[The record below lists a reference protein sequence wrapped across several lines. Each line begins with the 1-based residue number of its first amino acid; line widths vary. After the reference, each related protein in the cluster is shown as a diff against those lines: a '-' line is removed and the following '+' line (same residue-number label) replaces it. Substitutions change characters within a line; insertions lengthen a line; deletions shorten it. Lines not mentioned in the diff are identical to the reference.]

1 MCGGGGGGG
10 FGLGSI
16 VKIAAIVV
24 AIVAPEVIPA
34 IGEAFGAAAGSA
46 EAAAVGSAV
55 ISGGTAAVEGKSPE
69 QILASAAG
77 GAIGSVAGGAAGE
90 AAGGGIPGTIA
101 SGATKGAIGAAL
113 TGGDIGR
120 AALTGGAAAGLTS
133 GIKDFTATPGTAE
146 NIPGPATIEQPPVA
160 PRQEPGDFAVYDQ
173 SGKALTPEQIASQ
186 YPDLY
191 PGGEPPKAGEMTEYK
206 PGSKGITLPS
216 SLLARAFNIGL
227 ETPTKQVSGGY
238 GSSPGATTGL
248 FGGEG
253 VSVTAPGRAM
263 GGGDVES
270 PKTGGKRR
278 NVWNVASLRNLQ
290 EGLGV

>member
-10 FGLGSI
+10 GLGSI
-16 VKIAAIVV
+16 VQVAVVVV
-24 AIVAPEVIPA
+24 AIVAPEIIPA

-55 ISGGTAAVEGKSPE
+55 ISGGSAAVQGKSPE

-77 GAIGSVAGGAAGE
+77 GAAGSVLGAE
-90 AAGGGIPGTIA
+90 AAEAVGGGIPGSIA
-101 SGATKGAIGAAL
+101 SGAARGATQAAL

-120 AALTGGAAAGLTS
+120 AALTGGAAAGLTA
-133 GIKDFTATPGTAE
+133 GIRDITATPGTAE
-146 NIPGPATIEQPPVA
+146 NIPGPATIEEPPVA
-160 PRQEPGDFAVYDQ
+160 PGQEPGDFAVYDQ
-173 SGKALTPEQIASQ
+173 SGRALTPEQIAAQ

-191 PGGEPPKAGEMTEYK
+191 PGGELPKAGEMTEYK

-216 SLLARAFNIGL
+216 SLLARAFNVGL
-227 ETPTKQVSGGY
+227 EAPATRTAGGY
-238 GSSPGATTGL
+238 GATPGATTGL

-253 VSVTAPGRAM
+253 VSVTAPGRAL